1 MLPKGAG
8 EITVRDLATLD
19 KWFGLKRKF
28 PEMKIATGEVGL

>member
-1 MLPKGAG
+1 MLPRGAR

-28 PEMKIATGEVGL
+28 LAVKIAPGEVG